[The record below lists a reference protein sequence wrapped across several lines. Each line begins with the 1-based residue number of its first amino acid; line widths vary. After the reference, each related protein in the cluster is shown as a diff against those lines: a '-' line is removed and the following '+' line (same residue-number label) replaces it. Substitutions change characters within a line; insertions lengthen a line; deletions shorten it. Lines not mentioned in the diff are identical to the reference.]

1 VTASGAPTV
10 LHVDTERGWRGG
22 ERQVFWLATELRER
36 GYRSLVAAR
45 AAEPLA
51 GRLTQVGV
59 EVVPVDPFTE
69 LDPFAAARLHR
80 VIVRER
86 IGVVHAHTG
95 HAVALAALAVLG
107 TCARMVLTRRV
118 QVPLRSNIGTR
129 WKYGRAH
136 GIIAVSNAIAEVL
149 ARCGIPRSRI
159 DVVPSGVDPSRRVE
173 PASRDALQSIG
184 LPRDVPW
191 VVQVAALSPDKDP
204 LTFVRAVAVARR
216 AVPDL
221 HGVMVGEGRLR
232 RAVEH
237 EIRDLQ
243 LEDVLHLTGYRT
255 DADAILS
262 AATVAALSSQH
273 EGLGTVLLDA
283 MSFGIPIVATSAGGI
298 PEIVENGVS
307 GLLAPIGDAE
317 ALGAAIAQLVRE
329 PTLAARLIAAA
340 RHRVEEFSVA
350 QMVEKTAEVY
360 RRVLA
365 G

>member
-1 VTASGAPTV
+1 
-10 LHVDTERGWRGG
+10 
-22 ERQVFWLATELRER
+22 
-36 GYRSLVAAR
+36 
-45 AAEPLA
+45 
-51 GRLTQVGV
+51 
-59 EVVPVDPFTE
+59 
-69 LDPFAAARLHR
+69 
-80 VIVRER
+80 
-86 IGVVHAHTG
+86 
-95 HAVALAALAVLG
+95 
-107 TCARMVLTRRV
+107 
-118 QVPLRSNIGTR
+118 
-129 WKYGRAH
+129 
-136 GIIAVSNAIAEVL
+136 
-149 ARCGIPRSRI
+149 
-159 DVVPSGVDPSRRVE
+159 
-173 PASRDALQSIG
+173 
-184 LPRDVPW
+184 
-191 VVQVAALSPDKDP
+191 